1 MHVMSQ
7 PPNPLPEPRT
17 GLGLASLVRSLPPR
31 RQIDGAALRD
41 RLVELER
48 ARNIVEAEQAQV
60 MAELH
65 RRAADADAAR
75 DAALAPQAQAVIPG
89 HEARLVEFVADEI
102 AVLLVSTR
110 MLASH
115 RLDAALDITG
125 HRTLTNSW
133 ASGNIDARKAGVIA
147 TGLRDVDPAFAD
159 VLCAQACDYAAA
171 HTAPQTRAWLA
182 RRVITADPG
191 AAEIRRARASEGRR
205 VTLTPLADG
214 MAELNALLPGI
225 QARQAYDTL
234 NALANHSNTGI
245 ERAGPGSPGPGVP
258 GPGVPGPDDACDEAP
273 RTEAGSRPP
282 KDARTMDQ
290 RRADA
295 LMDLLTGRAEPPRV
309 SIQVV
314 VPADTLTG
322 DADLPAVIPG
332 LGPITAHE
340 ARRIACGPGQTSY
353 RRLAVD
359 PDTGAMIESAA
370 PATEPRYRPSAALD
384 RSVRARDLTCRFPG
398 CRRSAVGQRSGT
410 DLDHSVPWPVGPTAW
425 SNLVVLCRHH
435 HRLKHSAGW
444 TTDLSPDGALTWT
457 MPTGLRHSTHPWHYT
472 DPPDTS

>member
-1 MHVMSQ
+1 MSQ
-7 PPNPLPEPRT
+7 PPNTAPEPRS
-17 GLGLASLVRSLPPR
+17 GLGVALLVRSLPPLSE
-31 RQIDGAALRD
+31 IDGAALRD

-75 DAALAPQAQAVIPG
+75 DAALAPRARAMVPA

-125 HRTLTNSW
+125 HQALTNSW
-133 ASGNIDARKAGVIA
+133 GRGLIDARKAGVIA

-159 VLCAQACDYAAA
+159 VLGAEACDYATA

-214 MAELNALLPGI
+214 KAELTALLPGI
-225 QARQAYDTL
+225 QARQAHDTL
-234 NALANHSNTGI
+234 TALANHSNAGRGVAPPTLAAGAAAA
-245 ERAGPGSPGPGVP
+245 RAAGH
-258 GPGVPGPDDACDEAP
+258 DDAP
-273 RTEAGSRPP
+273 LTVAGSRPP
-282 KDARTMDQ
+282 KDTRTMDQ

-295 LMDLLTGRAEPPRV
+295 LMDLLTGRA
-309 SIQVV
+309 
-314 VPADTLTG
+314 
-322 DADLPAVIPG
+322 
-332 LGPITAHE
+332 
-340 ARRIACGPGQTSY
+340 
-353 RRLAVD
+353 
-359 PDTGAMIESAA
+359 
-370 PATEPRYRPSAALD
+370 
-384 RSVRARDLTCRFPG
+384 
-398 CRRSAVGQRSGT
+398 
-410 DLDHSVPWPVGPTAW
+410 
-425 SNLVVLCRHH
+425 
-435 HRLKHSAGW
+435 
-444 TTDLSPDGALTWT
+444 
-457 MPTGLRHSTHPWHYT
+457 
-472 DPPDTS
+472 